1 MTDPVTGIVS
11 SICACFMG
19 MALFKI
25 CAMRDEDPNQENQV
39 SLRKYLLI
47 RADHIDGEPKYIIQ
61 EQYPQVQ
68 KNQQREQA
76 HSEQAQQYQPAQ
88 QQAHADQLAPL
99 PEYTEKDSL
108 I

>member
-61 EQYPQVQ
+61 EQYPQQ
-68 KNQQREQA
+68 KHQQREQA
-76 HSEQAQQYQPAQ
+76 QAEQQQAEQQEAQAQQYQQP
-88 QQAHADQLAPL
+88 APL